1 MSQNN
6 RQLSEHAIAEDDA
19 ALIAAGHSKDAN
31 GWWPLAA
38 IDSLPESV
46 ERRRY
51 SITYAADRD
60 SFRLE
65 AIDWWDDW
73 SFHRHVSGVDVAE
86 EDWE

>member
-1 MSQNN
+1 MTT
-6 RQLSEHAIAEDDA
+6 RELSEQAIAEAEA
-19 ALIAAGHSKDAN
+19 AIIAAGLSKDAD

-38 IDSLPESV
+38 IDSLPELAQ
-46 ERRRY
+46 RQRY
-51 SITYAADRD
+51 SITYADDGD

-73 SFHRHVSGVDVAE
+73 SFHRHLSGVDVAE